1 MKNIW
6 GPITWK
12 LLHVMADRINVDN
25 YENIQGCVN
34 TIVSICDNL
43 PCVLCSDSIRN
54 IISRYKIKLIRIKKD
69 LIDFV
74 FTIHNEVNKKLN
86 KKIYDKDILIEYS
99 KINFT
104 EVLNVFFRTY
114 NNRTYNRNLLL
125 HSFRK
130 NIMLDNIRKYFINNR
145 KLYNI

>member
-1 MKNIW
+1 MKKIW
-6 GPITWK
+6 GPITWT
-12 LLHVMADRINVDN
+12 LLHVMADRINDED
-25 YENIQGCVN
+25 YEHINGCVN
-34 TIVSICDNL
+34 TIISICGNL
-43 PCVLCSDSIRN
+43 PCVLCSDSISN
-54 IISRYKIKLIRIKKD
+54 IISRYKIKLIRSKKD

-74 FTIHNEVNKKLN
+74 FTIHNEVNKKL
-86 KKIYDKDILIEYS
+86 KKTIYDKDILIKYS
-99 KINFT
+99 RNNFT

>member
-54 IISRYKIKLIRIKKD
+54 IISRYKIKLIRSKKD